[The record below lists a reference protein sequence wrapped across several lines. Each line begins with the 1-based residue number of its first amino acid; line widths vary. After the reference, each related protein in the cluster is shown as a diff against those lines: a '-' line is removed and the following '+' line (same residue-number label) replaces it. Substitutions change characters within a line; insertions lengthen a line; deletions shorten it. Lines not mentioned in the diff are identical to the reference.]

1 MHGGQTSAVQGERE
15 ESVNDL
21 RLRAINAERLTLF
34 LSSHQRA
41 DRCFAVIALARIARR
56 NREPKTFRLEF
67 FVINNSRASK
77 ASTGNRPR
85 DAVRIF
91 TRLVVKTALKHVL

>member
-34 LSSHQRA
+34 LSSRQRA

-67 FVINNSRASK
+67 FVINNSRASSLK
-77 ASTGNRPR
+77 QEIDPGMRSVSLR
-85 DAVRIF
+85 DWR
-91 TRLVVKTALKHVL
+91 

>member
-1 MHGGQTSAVQGERE
+1 MRGEQTSAVQGELE

-34 LSSHQRA
+34 LSSRQRA

-56 NREPKTFRLEF
+56 NREPKTFRAEY
-67 FVINNSRASK
+67 FVIDNSRAIK
-77 ASTGNRPR
+77 ASNR
-85 DAVRIF
+85 
-91 TRLVVKTALKHVL
+91 K